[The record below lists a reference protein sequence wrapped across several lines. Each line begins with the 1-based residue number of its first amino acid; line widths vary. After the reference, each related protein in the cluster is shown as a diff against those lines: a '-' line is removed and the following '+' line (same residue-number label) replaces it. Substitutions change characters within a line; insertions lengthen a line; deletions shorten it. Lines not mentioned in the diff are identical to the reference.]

1 MRFCYGT
8 FQAVMDLIRS
18 LTEVW
23 RIRDLIAHPLD
34 PCYFVGD
41 RSEQNKLSAMARGDG
56 NLPGIMVTNACNMN
70 PDEIANH
77 FRDVVLKNLRS
88 DMFEIA
94 ILALMDVIFKDDIG
108 DDEIV
113 DIVNGLTKKEFLACK
128 TFVAYRTFAGLFIY
142 SVRRNNNNG
151 CKEDVDAIKVEGY
164 LEQFRDKKG
173 DIVVLKT
180 CGEVTNSQMDD
191 LISEL

>member
-34 PCYFVGD
+34 PRYFVGD

-70 PDEIANH
+70 PNEIANH
-77 FRDVVLKNLRS
+77 FRDVVIKNLRS

-94 ILALMDVIFKDDIG
+94 ILALMDIIVKDDIG

-113 DIVNGLTKKEFLACK
+113 DIVNGLTKKELTLIINQSWDLCLPCQ
-128 TFVAYRTFAGLFIY
+128 GL
-142 SVRRNNNNG
+142 SHSSLMVSN
-151 CKEDVDAIKVEGY
+151 
-164 LEQFRDKKG
+164 
-173 DIVVLKT
+173 VLR
-180 CGEVTNSQMDD
+180 
-191 LISEL
+191 SERQG